1 MKIFITGGTG
11 FIGRSFISHLS
22 PALKPE
28 DRCLVLTRM
37 ETSFED
43 NRITGLLGTLED
55 ISRYRDEILSC
66 EYFFHLGA
74 NATFLGDTIDYDKV
88 NYEPTM
94 RIVDILKESGCLKNF
109 IFTSTIGAVDRHET
123 DDCRGPLTIKSIPS
137 PTSEYGRSKLRCEE
151 YIAKSNIPYTII
163 RPSWVYGRDM
173 RTNSHINQF
182 VSMVYRRSF
191 VPYLNFPGKV
201 SLIHVDDVSKALVNC
216 LDNKQIVSKTYF
228 AETEA
233 MSIGDIFKAIY
244 KKVYKRDISQ
254 IRIPRFHFIF
264 GMLHKRL
271 PLAVSNLFL
280 DYLYCKDEEFR
291 TDFALQDP
299 KSLKDHIEDVVST
312 NIHNGYWVIT
322 GANSGI
328 GHALARELNA
338 SGKKLILIDK
348 DIENISSF
356 KEQIILKADLSRLHE
371 IERIAGTVEKYK
383 IFCLINNAGV
393 GFRGGLKDISM
404 EKIMKTIEVNV
415 SYPVLFTKLLSDS
428 LVRNGSVIVNVA
440 SSIAY
445 NPLPNMSL
453 YSASKAFL
461 SNWSESL
468 SYELRG
474 TNRVI
479 TVSPSGTYTNFQR
492 SGGVKIADG
501 GKGLL
506 TPEYV
511 AQEIIRAVQGNKAV
525 VILGSGTKVLLLISR
540 LLPRR
545 LNISMWG
552 RLFERLR

>member
-1 MKIFITGGTG
+1 MNIFITGGTG
-11 FIGRSFISHLS
+11 FIGRNFISHLS
-22 PALKPE
+22 PALKQE
-28 DRCLVLTRM
+28 DRCFILTRK

-43 NRITGLLGTLED
+43 SRITGLLGTLEE
-55 ISRYRDEILSC
+55 ISKHRDEILGC
-66 EYFFHLGA
+66 DYVFHLGG
-74 NATFLGDTIDYDKV
+74 NATFLGDTLDYDKV
-88 NYEPTM
+88 NYEPTI
-94 RIVDILKESGCLKNF
+94 RIVEILKESRFLKNF

-123 DDCRGPLTIKSIPS
+123 DDCSGPLTVKSIPS

-182 VSMVYRRSF
+182 VSMVYQRSF

-201 SLIHVDDVSKALVNC
+201 SLIHVDDISKTLVNC
-216 LDNKQIVSKTYF
+216 LENKKIVRKTYF

-233 MSIGDIFKAIY
+233 ISIGDIFKTIY
-244 KKVYKRDISQ
+244 NKVYKKELLQ
-254 IRIPRFHFIF
+254 IYIPRLHFVF

-291 TDFALQDP
+291 TDFALNDT

-338 SGKKLILIDK
+338 SGNRLILIDK
-348 DIENISSF
+348 DIENISSL
-356 KEQIILKADLSRLHE
+356 KEQIILKADLSRFEE
-371 IERIAGTVEKYK
+371 IERIAASVEKYK

-404 EKIMKTIEVNV
+404 EKITKTIAVNV
-415 SYPVLFTKLLSDS
+415 SYPVLFIKLLSHN

-440 SSIAY
+440 SSVAY

-461 SNWSESL
+461 ANLSESL

-479 TVSPSGTYTNFQR
+479 TISPSGTYTNFQR
-492 SGGVKIADG
+492 SGGVKVADG

-511 AQEIIRAVQGNKAV
+511 AQEIIRAVYGNKTV
-525 VILGSGTKVLLLISR
+525 VILGTGTKVLLLISR
-540 LLPRR
+540 LLPRW